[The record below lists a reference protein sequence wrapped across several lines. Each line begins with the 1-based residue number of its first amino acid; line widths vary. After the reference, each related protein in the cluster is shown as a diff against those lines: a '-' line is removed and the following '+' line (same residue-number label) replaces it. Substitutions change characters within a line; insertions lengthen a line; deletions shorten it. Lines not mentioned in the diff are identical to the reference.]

1 MWWRVSQEIWNWKSF
16 KLNKFAL
23 NWINSLTFVP
33 FTNESIKNCNNK
45 KVEFRLC
52 FSEMLF
58 FIILCTV
65 ISTVDFI
72 HLKKKSLNVP
82 FVKLFSN
89 FLFQGFSGVF
99 MPFRFRPLINTYPF
113 ASLLLFYCLKMVLK
127 LEIENSLKNNRCLGF
142 GPSHEQVQ
150 ARL

>member
-23 NWINSLTFVP
+23 NWINLLTFVP
-33 FTNESIKNCNNK
+33 FTNGSIKSSNNR

-52 FSEMLF
+52 SFSEMLF

-72 HLKKKSLNVP
+72 HLKKEFECTFCKAIFQFFISRFFRCLYAFSFQTFN
-82 FVKLFSN
+82 KYISICLF
-89 FLFQGFSGVF
+89 
-99 MPFRFRPLINTYPF
+99 TT
-113 ASLLLFYCLKMVLK
+113 FYCLKMVLK
-127 LEIENSLKNNRCLGF
+127 LEIIEIY
-142 GPSHEQVQ
+142 
-150 ARL
+150 